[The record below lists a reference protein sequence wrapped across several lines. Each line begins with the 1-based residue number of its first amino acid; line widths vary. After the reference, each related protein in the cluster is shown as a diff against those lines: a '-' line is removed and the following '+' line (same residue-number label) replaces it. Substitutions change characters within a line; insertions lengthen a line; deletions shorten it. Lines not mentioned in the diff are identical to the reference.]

1 MIDNLECIG
10 VDETGVG
17 DYFTPVVS
25 VACFIPE
32 KNLEA
37 IKELGIK
44 DSKKMTDQKIQNVA
58 KYIINNNLVMFKVTT
73 LTQDG
78 YNKLIRVGIN
88 NNSVKTLIHYNS
100 ISQLNQQINKE
111 LPIVIDQYA
120 SISNLKKHIDTLEN
134 KGILQSCKLLEFN
147 LILETKAEEK
157 FLSVACASVLARYF
171 LLKKMKEL
179 KTKYNDFEFKLGA
192 SNSIIDLGVE
202 FVKKFGIKELE
213 NVSKFSFKTTQKII
227 EKMNN

>member
-1 MIDNLECIG
+1 MIDNLEYIG

-134 KGILQSCKLLEFN
+134 NGILQSCKLLEFN

-171 LLKKMKEL
+171 LLEKMKEL
-179 KTKYNDFEFKLGA
+179 KTKYNNFEFKLGA